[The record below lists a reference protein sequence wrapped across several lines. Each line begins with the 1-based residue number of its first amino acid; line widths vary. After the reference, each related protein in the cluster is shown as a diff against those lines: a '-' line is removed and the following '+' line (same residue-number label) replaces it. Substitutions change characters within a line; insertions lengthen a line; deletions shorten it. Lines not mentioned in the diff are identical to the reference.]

1 MRPHSSAV
9 RDRILDAAEVCL
21 ARDGIRRTTVRA
33 VAKEADV
40 SRAYL
45 YRFFSDKSTLLSAA
59 LIRRGADFWEDARDR
74 IAKQDSVSGM
84 LTEAVVLSRQ
94 NPLGPLAVELAARE
108 PHEYAEIMGTYSHDV
123 VAQLSDFWVDRLR
136 DAQQRGLAREDL
148 DLPGAAEW
156 LIRML
161 VSLVGTPGA
170 AVDVDDRDALSAYL
184 QTFLGPVFTSAV
196 QHDVS
201 PTSSDHDRV
210 GGPSGPPTSATRRR
224 A

>member
-1 MRPHSSAV
+1 MTPRPTAV
-9 RDRILDAAEVCL
+9 RDRILDAAERCL

-45 YRFFSDKSTLLSAA
+45 YRFFTDKATLLSAA
-59 LIRRGADFWEDARDR
+59 LIRRGADFWDDAADR
-74 IAKQDSVSGM
+74 IARQDSVAGM

-94 NPLGPLAVELAARE
+94 NPLGPLAVELAAQE

-123 VAQLSDFWVDRLR
+123 VAQLSDFWVERLR
-136 DAQQRGLAREDL
+136 DARQRGLVREDL

-161 VSLVGTPGA
+161 VSLVGTPGS
-170 AVDVDDRDALSAYL
+170 AVDVDDREALLAYL
-184 QTFLGPVFTSAV
+184 QTFLGPTF
-196 QHDVS
+196 S
-201 PTSSDHDRV
+201 PKAE
-210 GGPSGPPTSATRRR
+210 GPDLGR

>member
-1 MRPHSSAV
+1 MRPDSSVV
-9 RDRILDAAEVCL
+9 RDRILDAAELCL

-33 VAKEADV
+33 VAQEADL

-45 YRFFSDKSTLLSAA
+45 YRFFTDKATLLSAA
-59 LIRRGADFWEDARDR
+59 LIRRGADFWEDAADR
-74 IAKQDSVSGM
+74 IARQDSVSGM

-108 PHEYAEIMGTYSHDV
+108 PHEYAEIMGTYTQNV

-156 LIRML
+156 LVRML
-161 VSLVGTPGA
+161 VSLVGTPGS
-170 AVDVDDRDALSAYL
+170 AVDVDDREALLTYL
-184 QTFLGPVFTSAV
+184 QTFLGPAF
-196 QHDVS
+196 S
-201 PTSSDHDRV
+201 PASR
-210 GGPSGPPTSATRRR
+210 
-224 A
+224 